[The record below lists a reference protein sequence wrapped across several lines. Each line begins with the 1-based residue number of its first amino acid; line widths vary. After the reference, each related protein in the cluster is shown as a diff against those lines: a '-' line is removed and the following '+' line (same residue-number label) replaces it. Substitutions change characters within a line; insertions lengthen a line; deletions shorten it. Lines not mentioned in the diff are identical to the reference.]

1 MADKS
6 DGDDKKDDEAK
17 GGGKKKLII
26 IAAPVLLIVIG
37 AAVYFLL
44 LKPAATPAAGTPGA
58 SPAAVAAAAAPSPS
72 SSFVEGA
79 VVKLDPISINL
90 AGGHFLKL
98 GLSLQESKAAGEDVS
113 GAKALDAAIEL
124 FSNRTLDEL
133 SSLQI
138 RNKYKAKLVDH
149 LIELY
154 EQKVYDV
161 YFTEFVMQ

>member
-6 DGDDKKDDEAK
+6 DGDEKKADDAK

-37 AAVYFLL
+37 AVVYFLV
-44 LKPAATPAAGTPGA
+44 LKPAAP
-58 SPAAVAAAAAPSPS
+58 AAAAAGAGAGAAHGAAAPTPTPSYVP
-72 SSFVEGA
+72 GA
-79 VVKLDPISINL
+79 VVKIDPISINL

-98 GLSLQESKAAGEDVS
+98 GLSLQTTKDAGEEVS

-124 FSNRTLDEL
+124 FSNKPLEEL
-133 SSLQI
+133 TSREG
-138 RNKYKAKLVDH
+138 RNKAKAKLVDH
-149 LIELY
+149 LEELY
-154 EQKVYDV
+154 EHKVYDV

>member
-58 SPAAVAAAAAPSPS
+58 TAAAVAAAPSPS

>member
-6 DGDDKKDDEAK
+6 DGDDKKDDGAK

-58 SPAAVAAAAAPSPS
+58 TAAAVAAAPSPS